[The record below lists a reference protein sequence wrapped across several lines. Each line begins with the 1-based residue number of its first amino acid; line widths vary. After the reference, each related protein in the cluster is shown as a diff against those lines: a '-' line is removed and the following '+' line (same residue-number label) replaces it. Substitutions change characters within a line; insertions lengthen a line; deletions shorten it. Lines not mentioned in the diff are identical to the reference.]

1 VLNIWAHD
9 LESDTET
16 QVAAS
21 RFAQRYPAISPSGK
35 LVAYSA
41 FEDQK
46 RILYVAAP
54 IGIPD
59 KVCEGCL
66 RATDWS
72 RDEKTLLT
80 FGGSPYQVGLPDL
93 ATHRQTPLLM
103 HPTYNVLYAR
113 ISPDGRWISFTART
127 KSNRSQIMIAPLGGP
142 SPIPESAWIRISE
155 EAPEDAAAWSP
166 DGRTLYFTS
175 SRDGHICL
183 WGQRLDSNSHRP
195 VGQAFTLQHFHERPL
210 HPNRV
215 WSTSN
220 GQIAATLMETSG
232 SIWLMSRP
240 ATH

>member
-1 VLNIWAHD
+1 MLNIWVR
-9 LESDTET
+9 DTASNKET
-16 QVAAS
+16 QVAGS
-21 RFAQRYPAISPSGK
+21 RFAQRYPAISPSGN

-41 FEDQK
+41 FEDKK

-54 IGIPD
+54 GGVFD
-59 KVCEGCL
+59 NVCEGCL
-66 RATDWS
+66 RPTDWS
-72 RDEKTLLT
+72 RDEKALLT
-80 FGGSPYQVGLPDL
+80 FGGSPYQVSLLDL
-93 ATHRQTPLLM
+93 ATHRQTPLLS
-103 HPTYNVLYAR
+103 HPTHNLLYAR
-113 ISPDGRWISFTART
+113 FSPDEHWISFTART
-127 KSNRSQIMIAPLGGP
+127 KPNRSEIMIAPLGGP

-183 WGQRLDSNSHRP
+183 WGQKIDPNSHRP
-195 VGQAFTLQHFHERPL
+195 VGQAFALQHFHERPL

-215 WSTSN
+215 WSASK